1 MKRVAWKKLAD
12 RKVLRI
18 DVSGLERS
26 SDIVRVLES
35 AKLKKDSHPKHS
47 LLAMTI
53 VDGATID
60 RDVLDAATDL
70 LDHNRPYV
78 KAAAIVGLKAMQ
90 RAAFRMKVRG
100 ADKKS
105 LAAFGDEDDAL
116 EWLEEKA

>member
-1 MKRVAWKKLAD
+1 MKRVTWDKLGD

-18 DVSGLERS
+18 DVAGLES
-26 SDIVRVLES
+26 SAAIVRVLES
-35 AKLKKDSHPKHS
+35 AKLKSGSHPKHS
-47 LLAMTI
+47 LLAVTI

-60 RDVLDAATDL
+60 RDVLDAASDL

-105 LAAFGDEDDAL
+105 LAAFGHEDEAL
-116 EWLEEKA
+116 EWLEERA

>member
-1 MKRVAWKKLAD
+1 MKRVSWSKLGD
-12 RKVLRI
+12 RKLLRI
-18 DVSGLERS
+18 DVSGLS
-26 SDIVRVLES
+26 KTADIVRVLES
-35 AKLKKDSHPKHS
+35 AKMKPTVPKHS

-60 RDVLDAATDL
+60 RDVLDAASDL

-105 LAAFGDEDDAL
+105 LAAFGDEDEAM
-116 EWLEEKA
+116 EWLEERS